1 MSEQQPDWER
11 PVVFF
16 EIRAKDAKAMRAF
29 YRELFNWKIE
39 ENDFVARIPPGVGPP
54 EEGVGGIILPNAAS
68 PGVSLYVQVRDL
80 RASLAKAEQL
90 GGKKTADP
98 FDVPNGPTIA
108 QIADPEGNLVGLVQQ

>member
-1 MSEQQPDWER
+1 MTDETPDWAR

-16 EIRAKDAKAMRAF
+16 EIRARDAKAVRAF
-29 YRELFNWKIE
+29 YRELFNWQIE
-39 ENDFVARIPPGVGPP
+39 ENDFVARILPGVGPP
-54 EEGVGGIILPNAAS
+54 EEGVGGIILPNEKS

-80 RASLAKAEQL
+80 KSALEKAEQL
-90 GGKKTADP
+90 GGKKTAEP

>member
-1 MSEQQPDWER
+1 MTNETPDWAR
-11 PVVFF
+11 PMVFF
-16 EIRAKDAKAMRAF
+16 EIRARDARVMRAF

-54 EEGVGGIILPNAAS
+54 EEGVGGIILPNEKS

-80 RASLAKAEQL
+80 RESLAKAEQL
-90 GGKKTADP
+90 GGRKTADP

>member
-1 MSEQQPDWER
+1 MTDETPDWER

-16 EIRAKDAKAMRAF
+16 EIRAKDAKVMRAF

-54 EEGVGGIILPNAAS
+54 VEGVGGIILPNAAS
-68 PGVSLYVQVRDL
+68 PGVSIYVQVRDL
-80 RASLAKAEQL
+80 GTALAKAEQL

-108 QIADPEGNLVGLVQQ
+108 QIADPEGNLVGLIQQ

>member
-1 MSEQQPDWER
+1 MADETPDWER

-16 EIRAKDAKAMRAF
+16 EIRAKDAQVMRAF
-29 YRELFNWKIE
+29 YREMFNWKIE
-39 ENDFVARIPPGVGPP
+39 ENDFVARIAPGVGPP
-54 EEGVGGIILPNAAS
+54 VEGVGGGIVPNAAS
-68 PGVSLYVQVRDL
+68 PGVSVYVQVRDL
-80 RASLAKAEQL
+80 RTAIAKAEQL

>member
-1 MSEQQPDWER
+1 MTDQSADWER

-29 YRELFNWKIE
+29 YRELFNWKLE

-68 PGVSLYVQVRDL
+68 PGVSVYVQVRDL
-80 RASLAKAEQL
+80 RTAIAKAERL

-108 QIADPEGNLVGLVQQ
+108 QIADPEGNLVGLIQQ